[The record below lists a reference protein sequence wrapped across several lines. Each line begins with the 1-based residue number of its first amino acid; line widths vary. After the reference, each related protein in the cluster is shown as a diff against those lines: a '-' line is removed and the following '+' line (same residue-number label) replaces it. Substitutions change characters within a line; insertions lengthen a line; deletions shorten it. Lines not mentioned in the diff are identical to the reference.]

1 MSFEVGPLI
10 RAREQRRGGA
20 RLRWAPMLRVPLAG
34 VSRRCLVIAIMA
46 GALGTGVP
54 AAAAQGGADSS
65 SGTLGLEVHA
75 VVSPSASALSQAR
88 SAKKRCAGLKGDKLR
103 RCRAIAKCKKLKGKK
118 RKRCLAK
125 ARKIGVKKK
134 QQPPIQPPKAQP
146 PLVQPPKAQPPLVQ
160 PPANRAPF
168 WPSPVQFSGSTQFQ
182 YDPTTGYLIGAT
194 TTINVLTPAIDP
206 DGDPLTYT
214 WTASNGSITANGLSA
229 TWTRVIELGRP
240 KPGSVTVTASDGK
253 GGAAPFVFR

>member
-1 MSFEVGPLI
+1 MSFAVGPLS
-10 RAREQRRGGA
+10 RARNS
-20 RLRWAPMLRVPLAG
+20 VG
-34 VSRRCLVIAIMA
+34 VVLIAVMA

-54 AAAAQGGADSS
+54 AAAAQRGADSS
-65 SGTLGLEVHA
+65 SGSVGLEVRA
-75 VVSPSASALSQAR
+75 VTTPSASTVSR
-88 SAKKRCAGLKGDKLR
+88 GTSAKKRCAGLKGKKLR

-118 RKRCLAK
+118 RRRCLAK

-134 QQPPIQPPKAQP
+134 QQPPKAQP
-146 PLVQPPKAQPPLVQ
+146 PLTQPPLNQPPLNQ
-160 PPANRAPF
+160 PPANRAPL
-168 WPSPVQFSGSTQFQ
+168 WPSPLQFQGSSQFQ

-194 TTINVLTPAIDP
+194 TTINVLTAAVDP

-240 KPGSVTVTASDGK
+240 KSGTATVTASDGK
-253 GGAAPFVFR
+253 GGATPFGFSGL

>member
-1 MSFEVGPLI
+1 MSLEVGPPI
-10 RAREQRRGGA
+10 RARQQRRHSA
-20 RLRWAPMLRVPLAG
+20 RPGWAPTIRVRLDG
-34 VSRRCLVIAIMA
+34 LSRRFLVIAVMA

-54 AAAAQGGADSS
+54 AAAAQGEPDSS
-65 SGTLGLEVHA
+65 SGTLGLEVRTA
-75 VVSPSASALSQAR
+75 AAPSASAVSQAR

-103 RCRAIAKCKKLKGKK
+103 RCRAIAKCKRFKGKK
-118 RKRCLAK
+118 RRRCLAK

-134 QQPPIQPPKAQP
+134 QQPPQTQPPRTQP
-146 PLVQPPKAQPPLVQ
+146 PQTQPPRTQ

-168 WPSPVQFSGSTQFQ
+168 WPSPLQFQGSTQFQ

-194 TTINVLTPAIDP
+194 TTINVLTPAVDP

-229 TWTRVIELGRP
+229 TWTRVIELGQP
-240 KPGSVTVTASDGK
+240 KPGSATVTASDGK
-253 GGAAPFVFR
+253 GGATPFVFR